1 MHLGP
6 ALLALLQ
13 QGQLPPLDLGGLVFR
28 AMRYLSPYTEY
39 ILILFVFWLFARRGA
54 QKQGDFNRQAQEV
67 LDELYQ
73 RGEISQKAYE
83 KFRQDISL
91 RPKRRPN
98 SGSLAGAGCP
108 GWPRV

>member
-1 MHLGP
+1 MLGW
-6 ALLALLQ
+6 LQ
-13 QGQLPPLDLGGLVFR
+13 QADPDLPPLEFGDILSRILQ
-28 AMRYLSPYTEY
+28 YISPYTEY
-39 ILILFVFWLFARRGA
+39 IVILLVFWLFARRGA

-91 RPKRRPN
+91 RPKR
-98 SGSLAGAGCP
+98 
-108 GWPRV
+108 